1 MFASAAIARMVA
13 RSNPDSANR
22 CRAAA
27 RITAL
32 VSAEDLRMPT
42 SVGQQ
47 VLTWRRNA
55 RIVDA
60 NKRWHSEEGDKM
72 YDTDVLI
79 VGAGPSG
86 LTLAASLVKKGV
98 ATTVVDRQPAG
109 ANTSR
114 AAVVNARTLEVLE
127 DLDVARRLVKEGI
140 KAPRFSIRD
149 RARTLIPID
158 FSELP
163 TDYPYS
169 LMVPQSTTE
178 KLLLDRLVELG
189 GSVLRPKTLSSITQ
203 DADGV
208 TATFDDGDTIRAR
221 YAVGADGIH
230 STVREQ
236 AGIGFEGGA
245 YGESFMLAD
254 VRLTGEVPLDEV
266 ILFWAKE
273 GLTVVAPLPG
283 DIFRIVAPVADA
295 PEEPSALYVQ
305 QILDSRG
312 PGAGR
317 MVVTDVIWGSRF
329 RIHHRVADTYRTGR
343 LLLSGDAAHVHSP
356 AGGQGMNLGIQDAV
370 ALADAL
376 AGVLG
381 GAPESTLD
389 DYSAARRPIAQQVVE
404 MTDRLTRLAT
414 LPRAARPVRNA
425 AIGMAGRIPAVRR
438 ALAMRLS
445 GLVYR

>member
-1 MFASAAIARMVA
+1 MF
-13 RSNPDSANR
+13 
-22 CRAAA
+22 
-27 RITAL
+27 
-32 VSAEDLRMPT
+32 
-42 SVGQQ
+42 
-47 VLTWRRNA
+47 
-55 RIVDA
+55 
-60 NKRWHSEEGDKM
+60 
-72 YDTDVLI
+72 DTDVLI
-79 VGAGPSG
+79 IGAGPSG
-86 LTLAASLVKKGV
+86 LTLATSLVKNGI
-98 ATTVVDRQPAG
+98 ATTVVDRQAAG

-127 DLDVARRLVKEGI
+127 DLDVARRLVKNGI
-140 KAPRFSIRD
+140 QAPRFSIRD

-158 FSELP
+158 FSQLP

-189 GSVLRPKTLSSITQ
+189 GSVIRPKTLTSITQ
-203 DADGV
+203 DADAV
-208 TATFDDGDTIRAR
+208 TARFDDGDIIRAR
-221 YAVGADGIH
+221 YAVGADGMH
-230 STVREQ
+230 STVRQQ
-236 AGIGFEGGA
+236 AGIGFEGGV
-245 YGESFMLAD
+245 YGESFVLAD
-254 VRLTGEVPLDEV
+254 VRLSGEAPADEV
-266 ILFWAKE
+266 ILFWAKA

-295 PEEPSALYVQ
+295 PEQPSARYIQ
-305 QILDSRG
+305 QILNSRG

-329 RIHHRVADTYRTGR
+329 RIHHRVADTYRAGR

-381 GAPESTLD
+381 GAPDGTLD

-414 LPRAARPVRNA
+414 LPRVARRVRNA
-425 AIGMAGRIPAVRR
+425 AIGLAGRVPFVRR

>member
-1 MFASAAIARMVA
+1 
-13 RSNPDSANR
+13 
-22 CRAAA
+22 
-27 RITAL
+27 
-32 VSAEDLRMPT
+32 
-42 SVGQQ
+42 
-47 VLTWRRNA
+47 
-55 RIVDA
+55 
-60 NKRWHSEEGDKM
+60 M
-72 YDTDVLI
+72 YDTDVLV

-98 ATTVVDRQPAG
+98 AATVVDRQAAG

-140 KAPRFSIRD
+140 QAPRFSIRD

-158 FSELP
+158 FSNLP
-163 TDYPYS
+163 TDYRYS

-189 GSVLRPKTLSSITQ
+189 GSVIRPKTLTSITQ

-208 TATFDDGDTIRAR
+208 TATFDDADVIRAR
-221 YAVGADGIH
+221 YAVGADGIN

-236 AGIGFEGGA
+236 AGIGFEGGE
-245 YGESFMLAD
+245 YGESFVLAD
-254 VRLTGEVPLDEV
+254 VRLNGEAPADEV
-266 ILFWAKE
+266 MLFWAKA
-273 GLTVVAPLPG
+273 GMTVVAPLPG
-283 DIFRIVAPVADA
+283 DVFRIVAPVADA
-295 PEEPSALYVQ
+295 PEEPSATYVQ
-305 QILDSRG
+305 EILDSRG
-312 PGAGR
+312 FGAGR
-317 MVVTDVIWGSRF
+317 MVVADVIWGSRF
-329 RIHHRVADTYRTGR
+329 RIHHRVADTYRAGR

-356 AGGQGMNLGIQDAV
+356 AGGQGMNLGIQDGV

-376 AGVLG
+376 ARVLAG
-381 GAPESTLD
+381 EPESVLH
-389 DYSAARRPIAQQVVE
+389 DYSSTRRPIAQQVVA

-425 AIGMAGRIPAVRR
+425 VIGLAGRIPAVRR
-438 ALAMRLS
+438 ALATQLS

>member
-1 MFASAAIARMVA
+1 
-13 RSNPDSANR
+13 
-22 CRAAA
+22 
-27 RITAL
+27 
-32 VSAEDLRMPT
+32 
-42 SVGQQ
+42 
-47 VLTWRRNA
+47 
-55 RIVDA
+55 
-60 NKRWHSEEGDKM
+60 M

-98 ATTVVDRQPAG
+98 TTTVVDRQPAG

-114 AAVVNARTLEVLE
+114 AAVVNARTLEVLD

-140 KAPRFSIRD
+140 QAPRFSIRD

-189 GSVLRPKTLSSITQ
+189 GSVIRPKTLTSITQ

-208 TATFDDGDTIRAR
+208 TATFDDGDVIRAR

-230 STVREQ
+230 STVRDQ
-236 AGIGFEGGA
+236 AGIGFEGGV
-245 YGESFMLAD
+245 YGESFTLAD
-254 VRLTGEVPLDEV
+254 VRLSGEAPVDEV
-266 ILFWAKE
+266 ILFWAKA

-295 PEEPSALYVQ
+295 PEEPSAAFIQ
-305 QILDSRG
+305 QILDHRG
-312 PGAGR
+312 SGPGR

-329 RIHHRVADTYRTGR
+329 RIHHRVADTYRAGR

-376 AGVLG
+376 ARVLAG
-381 GAPESTLD
+381 EPNSVLD
-389 DYSAARRPIAQQVVE
+389 DYSEARRPIAQQVVE

-414 LPRAARPVRNA
+414 LPRAARPIRNT
-425 AIGMAGRIPAVRR
+425 AIGMAGQIPAVRR